1 MQKNVQ
7 AARKR
12 LIQNSQC
19 AFTVLSHYTRLYTV
33 TIPVT
38 LTQDVSCT
46 LESSR
51 ERTGLYCGSD
61 CIFLHSNLT
70 KKYIFPLRKMV
81 VILKQH
87 K

>member
-19 AFTVLSHYTRLYTV
+19 AFTVLSHYTRLYAV

-38 LTQDVSCT
+38 LTQDVSCI
-46 LESSR
+46 LQSSR
-51 ERTGLYCGSD
+51 EKTGLYSGSD
-61 CIFLHSNLT
+61 CIFLHCNLT
-70 KKYIFPLRKMV
+70 KKYIFPLHKMV